1 MCLFYSIKMPQKKFV
16 FLSHTADIKF
26 QAFGKTIEK
35 CFENSGLAT
44 AYSIFYGKVKNKKVK
59 KIKVKGNDLRSL
71 LYNFLDEIIYL
82 FDAESF
88 LVGGLKVKINK
99 NILEAELNGDD
110 AENYDKSK
118 MDHIKSVTYS
128 EMFVEKVDAGFV
140 CQVVLDV

>member
-1 MCLFYSIKMPQKKFV
+1 MKKFT

-26 QAFGKTIEK
+26 QAFGKTLEE

-44 AYSIFYGKVKNKKVK
+44 ANSIFDGKVKNKKIK
-59 KIKVKGNDLRSL
+59 KIKVKGNNLISL
-71 LYNFLDEIIYL
+71 LYNFLDEVIYL
-82 FDAESF
+82 FDAENF
-88 LVGGLKVKINK
+88 LIGELKVKINK
-99 NILEAELNGDD
+99 NVLKAELNGDD
-110 AENYDKSK
+110 AKSYNKSK